1 MRARSSRL
9 VLAVTAAALT
19 AGLAGCSSA
28 VTSGATSGADRGQE
42 ARNDSTEQLAAAR
55 QASLAPVAEQLA
67 ALTRERQAE
76 VRAGQAAQT
85 TAVEQRIAAY
95 EQLQQSIQTAGS
107 PAAVRGLV
115 ERSGLDLDR
124 SADPAADVPAAG

>member
-9 VLAVTAAALT
+9 LLAVTAAALT
-19 AGLAGCSSA
+19 AGLAGCSSGA
-28 VTSGATSGADRGQE
+28 ASGATSAAGAQE
-42 ARNDSTEQLAAAR
+42 TRNDSTEQLAAAR

-67 ALTRERQAE
+67 ALTRERQAA

-85 TAVEQRIAAY
+85 AGVEQRIAAY
-95 EQLQQSIQTAGS
+95 QQLQESIQSADS
-107 PAAVRGLV
+107 PAAVRGAV
-115 ERSGLDLDR
+115 ERADLDLDR